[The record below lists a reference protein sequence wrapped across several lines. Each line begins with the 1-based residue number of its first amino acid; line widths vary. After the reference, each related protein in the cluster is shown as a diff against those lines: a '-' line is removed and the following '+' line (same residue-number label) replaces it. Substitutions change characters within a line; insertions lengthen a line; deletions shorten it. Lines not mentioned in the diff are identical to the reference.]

1 MEYSIDTL
9 KRTIH
14 AWFTG
19 PVSSDTLIPHIR
31 ILRADTYFQD
41 GFNVI
46 VDFREANVPQGY
58 MELRQV
64 AEFVKATSVARTT
77 FRMAI
82 LVKNAEQIQSANLYK
97 MLVGHKYVQIC
108 QSIKKAEEWV
118 SQSSDPEVTQRLREM
133 DYEHFKW
140 SIDI

>member
-19 PVSSDTLIPHIR
+19 PVSSDALIPHIQT
-31 ILRADTYFQD
+31 LRSDTYFQN

-46 VDFREANVPQGY
+46 FDFREAHVPQGY
-58 MELRQV
+58 MELPQV
-64 AEFVKATSVARTT
+64 AEFVKATSVVKNR

-82 LVKNAEQIQSANLYK
+82 LVKNAEQIQSVNL
-97 MLVGHKYVQIC
+97 
-108 QSIKKAEEWV
+108 
-118 SQSSDPEVTQRLREM
+118 
-133 DYEHFKW
+133 
-140 SIDI
+140 

>member
-1 MEYSIDTL
+1 MEYSIDTV

-19 PVSSDTLIPHIR
+19 DVSPDILISDILTLR
-31 ILRADTYFQD
+31 SDTYFQD

-46 VDFREANVPQGY
+46 VDFREANVPKGY

-97 MLVGHKYVQIC
+97 MLVGQKHVQIC
-108 QSIKKAEEWV
+108 QGLKKAEEWV
-118 SQSSDPEVTQRLREM
+118 SDSSDQEVT
-133 DYEHFKW
+133 
-140 SIDI
+140 

>member
-1 MEYSIDTL
+1 MEYSVDTL

-19 PVSSDTLIPHIR
+19 PVSSDTLIPDILT
-31 ILRADTYFQD
+31 LRADTCFQD

-46 VDFREANVPQGY
+46 VDFREAHVPKGY

-64 AEFVKATSVARTT
+64 AVFVKATSVARTT

-82 LVKNAEQIQSANLYK
+82 LVKNAEQIQSAKLYK
-97 MLVGHKYVQIC
+97 MLVGGTCVQIC

-118 SQSSDPEVTQRLREM
+118 ALSSDQEVI
-133 DYEHFKW
+133 K
-140 SIDI
+140 S